1 MMESEQTDF
10 VGLLPT
16 RLRERTRLVGHPR
29 KRPMGELVVY
39 WLHHAMRAHEN
50 PALDVAVTVANECRL
65 PLLVYQGV
73 PERYP
78 YASDR
83 HHTFILEGAR
93 DLEEQFNKRGIHY
106 ALYVETRQNRGP
118 NLRELY
124 NRAAVLVTEELPVEP
139 FRSWTRRLA
148 EAAATPVLC
157 VDTACIV
164 PMQLVG
170 KVYDRA
176 FQFREDTQPLY
187 DKRVPQLWEDAEPSL
202 VTAISDLPFE
212 PIRLA
217 SSNLADIV
225 SECEIDHGIAPVPHT
240 RGGSV
245 AGYMRWESFK
255 SNGLGSYSRRR
266 NDPLVEGTSRLSPY
280 LHYGMVSPLRVAR
293 EAIESKSPGA
303 EKYLDELLIWR
314 ELAYTFCFYRR
325 DHETLA
331 ALPDWARQTLAEH
344 RMDPRPVIHSWETLA
359 RGSTGDALWD
369 AAQRSLL
376 IHGEL
381 HNNVRMTWGKALL
394 NWTPDAQTALTL
406 LIDLNHRYALDGR
419 DPASYGG
426 ILWCLGQFD
435 RPFKPARPILGT
447 VRDRSTTDHA
457 KRLDPDRYCKHT
469 TRPLHQPRPRAAV
482 IGAGVSGLI
491 CARTLLDHGVEVTVF
506 EKSRGVGGRMATR
519 RTVEGPRFDHGAQYF
534 TVRDERFERY
544 VKSWTQDGI
553 VAPWEGR
560 ICSLIDGRPQWKE
573 NTTPRFVGVPGMS
586 SICRHLAADLNI
598 QFSTQVNAPERRE
611 NTWNICDVDGRHLGE
626 FDYVISSAPAPQ
638 SAELLAGAPILQ
650 QQAKLTKMHAC
661 WAVMVSFDES
671 LESAVRR
678 RIRPGIPAILDFT
691 QRQQAWPRWRLR
703 VVGAPRVAGLE

>member
-1 MMESEQTDF
+1 MESEQTDF
-10 VGLLPT
+10 VGLLPPH
-16 RLRERTRLVGHPR
+16 LRERTRLVGHPR

-93 DLEEQFNKRGIHY
+93 DLQEQFNKRGIHY
-106 ALYVETRQNRGP
+106 ALCVETRQNRGP

-266 NDPLVEGTSRLSPY
+266 NDPLVEGTSRLRDSTPAT
-280 LHYGMVSPLRVAR
+280 RVAMPVR
-293 EAIESKSPGA
+293 
-303 EKYLDELLIWR
+303 
-314 ELAYTFCFYRR
+314 
-325 DHETLA
+325 LA
-331 ALPDWARQTLAEH
+331 AEN
-344 RMDPRPVIHSWETLA
+344 
-359 RGSTGDALWD
+359 
-369 AAQRSLL
+369 RSL
-376 IHGEL
+376 
-381 HNNVRMTWGKALL
+381 R
-394 NWTPDAQTALTL
+394 
-406 LIDLNHRYALDGR
+406 
-419 DPASYGG
+419 
-426 ILWCLGQFD
+426 
-435 RPFKPARPILGT
+435 
-447 VRDRSTTDHA
+447 
-457 KRLDPDRYCKHT
+457 
-469 TRPLHQPRPRAAV
+469 
-482 IGAGVSGLI
+482 
-491 CARTLLDHGVEVTVF
+491 
-506 EKSRGVGGRMATR
+506 
-519 RTVEGPRFDHGAQYF
+519 
-534 TVRDERFERY
+534 
-544 VKSWTQDGI
+544 
-553 VAPWEGR
+553 
-560 ICSLIDGRPQWKE
+560 
-573 NTTPRFVGVPGMS
+573 
-586 SICRHLAADLNI
+586 
-598 QFSTQVNAPERRE
+598 
-611 NTWNICDVDGRHLGE
+611 
-626 FDYVISSAPAPQ
+626 
-638 SAELLAGAPILQ
+638 
-650 QQAKLTKMHAC
+650 
-661 WAVMVSFDES
+661 
-671 LESAVRR
+671 
-678 RIRPGIPAILDFT
+678 
-691 QRQQAWPRWRLR
+691 
-703 VVGAPRVAGLE
+703 